1 MAGEATRAAHTQKL
15 AAVESGADAVDE
27 GEEGGAGAVK
37 NGGGEVLH
45 GKGVLIVDPVGG
57 AGGGDAVGVV
67 TEGAGASA
75 IDGALG
81 KGVGGCF
88 LSNSCIFSIKWYSC
102 VIFGGIL
109 DRILLYLT
117 IFRRI
122 SYKAEYDQNTVNMVQ
137 STPIRIASH

>member
-1 MAGEATRAAHTQKL
+1 MIGDWL
-15 AAVESGADAVDE
+15 ASVR
-27 GEEGGAGAVK
+27 
-37 NGGGEVLH
+37 
-45 GKGVLIVDPVGG
+45 
-57 AGGGDAVGVV
+57 
-67 TEGAGASA
+67 
-75 IDGALG
+75 
-81 KGVGGCF
+81 VGGCF